1 MASIAKL
8 SVQMAWQGS
17 EVTKGAADASK
28 SLKTVGDTADKSKK
42 SLEAIAKVKPIN
54 ISEMLG
60 LKSLNDVKGL
70 LDMAKGVFTFFV
82 GMPLQA
88 GISILKMG
96 GALETMTIRA
106 QHMAQSVED
115 GTKVIKDLRDISSN
129 TGVPLEDLAK
139 AFEQF
144 TAAGMSTAGAATILA
159 QTGNAIEI
167 LGGGAAGAN
176 AVAGA
181 ITEIRGAAIATDGP
195 LRTLQKGGLRV
206 FEALAKELES
216 VTGNAYSVEEALAA
230 VKDGAVSSATAVRA
244 VFAASNTKEAADTAG
259 KIANSFEGM
268 LRQVTAGFN
277 DLLTE
282 IGKQMLAIIQPEK
295 AFAALKGAFQG
306 VKEVVQEIA
315 AAFLPVVDP
324 KDKASGL
331 VSIFESSKQ
340 IAKDVANKLIEGVS
354 SLKTMFDEVV
364 AGIRQ
369 LMEDYKG
376 LPTPKNISDAV
387 KFEFTGALPGEDA
400 NSEAAK
406 KRLDARLK
414 EEKAFDD
421 DFLNMLTFG
430 LTGPGVHAKSEL
442 VSPAIRPSE
451 LMPAVEAKAKADKLM
466 AEMAAKAEATAKAA
480 AESKLAQERML
491 EAEAA
496 KNLEEE
502 AKACAAAL
510 EEQAKQEAL
519 LTLDLENATKD
530 NNKMTADILK
540 NNMTITEKFK
550 EMTGNLETMM
560 AQAAKG
566 SKESADKLRAAQARV
581 TGKALQDLVKQFAP
595 AQAGSAQ
602 AFVVGS
608 AGAAEAQ
615 IRARMEQTN
624 AQADPQKMI
633 VLALEEAAKQ
643 DAAQT
648 KLQERLV
655 KAAELGNII
664 KPGTLVIPK

>member
-17 EVTKGAADASK
+17 ELTKGAADASK
-28 SLKTVGDTADKSKK
+28 SLKNVGDVADKSKK
-42 SLEAIAKVKPIN
+42 SLESIGKIKPIN

-70 LDMAKGVFTFFV
+70 LDMAKGVFTFFI

-88 GISILKMG
+88 GVSILKMG

-115 GTKVIKDLRDISSN
+115 GNKVIKDLRDISSN

-176 AVAGA
+176 AVASA

-216 VTGNAYSVEEALAA
+216 VTGNAYSVEDALAA

-244 VFAASNTKEAADTAG
+244 VFAASNTKEAADTAS
-259 KIANSFEGM
+259 KMANSFEGM

-315 AAFLPVVDP
+315 AAFMPVIDP

-331 VSIFESSKQ
+331 ASIFDSSKQ
-340 IAKDVANKLIEGVS
+340 IAKDVVNKLIEGVTQ
-354 SLKTMFDEVV
+354 LKTMFDDVV

-387 KFEFTGALPGEDA
+387 KFEFTSALPGEDP

-406 KRLDARLK
+406 KRHDARLR
-414 EEKAFDD
+414 EEKAIDD

-442 VSPAIRPSE
+442 VSPAIKPSE
-451 LMPAVEAKAKADKLM
+451 LMPAIEAQAKAEKLR

-502 AKACAAAL
+502 TKACTAAL
-510 EEQAKQEAL
+510 EEQARETAL
-519 LTLDLENATKD
+519 LTLDFDNATKD
-530 NNKMTADILK
+530 NAKMTRDILK
-540 NNMTITEKFK
+540 NNMTITEKFA
-550 EMTGNLETMM
+550 EMTGNLESMM

-566 SKESADKLRAAQARV
+566 SKESADKLRAAQTRV
-581 TGKALQDLVKQFAP
+581 VGKQLQDMVKQFATP
-595 AQAGSAQ
+595 QAGTAQ
-602 AFVVGS
+602 AFVAGS

-615 IRARMEQTN
+615 IRARVEATN
-624 AQADPQKMI
+624 AQADPQKQL
-633 VLALEEAAKQ
+633 VAAAAEAARQ
-643 DAAQT
+643 DAIQAEQM
-648 KLQERLV
+648 KRLV
-655 KAAELGNII
+655 AAAEKANII

>member
-88 GISILKMG
+88 GVSILKMG

-176 AVAGA
+176 AVASA

-406 KRLDARLK
+406 KRLDARLR

-451 LMPAVEAKAKADKLM
+451 LMPAVEAKAKADRLM

-530 NNKMTADILK
+530 NSKMTADILK

-550 EMTGNLETMM
+550 EMTGNLETIM

-615 IRARMEQTN
+615 IRARMEMTN

>member
-8 SVQMAWQGS
+8 SVQMAWQGA

-88 GISILKMG
+88 GVSILKMG

-159 QTGNAIEI
+159 QAGNAIEI

-216 VTGNAYSVEEALAA
+216 VTGNAYSVEDALAA

-340 IAKDVANKLIEGVS
+340 IAKDVANKLIEGVTQ
-354 SLKTMFDEVV
+354 LKTMFDEVV

-387 KFEFTGALPGEDA
+387 KFEFTSALPGEDA

-406 KRLDARLK
+406 RRHDARMR
-414 EEKAFDD
+414 EEKAIDD
-421 DFLNMLTFG
+421 DFLNMITFG
-430 LTGPGVHAKSEL
+430 LTGPGVHPKSEL
-442 VSPAIRPSE
+442 VSPAIKPSE
-451 LMPAVEAKAKADKLM
+451 LMPVVEAKAKADKLM

-480 AESKLAQERML
+480 SESKLAQERML

-502 AKACAAAL
+502 TKACTAAL
-510 EEQAKQEAL
+510 EEQTKQQAL
-519 LTLDLENATKD
+519 QTLDLENATKD
-530 NNKMTADILK
+530 NDKMTADILK

-550 EMTGNLETMM
+550 EMTGNLETIM

-615 IRARMEQTN
+615 IRARMEMTN

-655 KAAELGNII
+655 VAAEKANII

>member
-88 GISILKMG
+88 GVSILKMG

-176 AVAGA
+176 AVASA

-216 VTGNAYSVEEALAA
+216 VTGNAYSVEDALAA

-451 LMPAVEAKAKADKLM
+451 LMPVDEARAKADRLM
-466 AEMAAKAEATAKAA
+466 KEMAAKAEATAKAA
-480 AESKLAQERML
+480 SESKLAQERML

-502 AKACAAAL
+502 TKACTAAL
-510 EEQAKQEAL
+510 EEQARETAL
-519 LTLDLENATKD
+519 LTLDL
-530 NNKMTADILK
+530 
-540 NNMTITEKFK
+540 
-550 EMTGNLETMM
+550 
-560 AQAAKG
+560 
-566 SKESADKLRAAQARV
+566 
-581 TGKALQDLVKQFAP
+581 
-595 AQAGSAQ
+595 
-602 AFVVGS
+602 
-608 AGAAEAQ
+608 
-615 IRARMEQTN
+615 
-624 AQADPQKMI
+624 
-633 VLALEEAAKQ
+633 
-643 DAAQT
+643 
-648 KLQERLV
+648 
-655 KAAELGNII
+655 
-664 KPGTLVIPK
+664 

>member
-17 EVTKGAADASK
+17 DVTKGAADASK
-28 SLKTVGDTADKSKK
+28 SLKNVGDVADKSKK
-42 SLEAIAKVKPIN
+42 SLESIGKIKPIN

-70 LDMAKGVFTFFV
+70 LDMAKGVFTFFI

-88 GISILKMG
+88 GVSILKMG

-115 GTKVIKDLRDISSN
+115 GNKVIKDLRDISSN

-216 VTGNAYSVEEALAA
+216 VTGNAYSVEDALAA

-244 VFAASNTKEAADTAG
+244 VFAASNTKEAADTAS
-259 KIANSFEGM
+259 KMANSFEGM

-315 AAFLPVVDP
+315 AAFMPVIDP

-331 VSIFESSKQ
+331 ASIFDSSKQ
-340 IAKDVANKLIEGVS
+340 IAKDVVNKLIEGVTQ
-354 SLKTMFDEVV
+354 LKTMFDDVV

-376 LPTPKNISDAV
+376 LPTPKGVADAV
-387 KFEFTGALPGEDA
+387 KFEFTSALPGEDA
-400 NSEAAK
+400 NSAAAL
-406 KRLDARLK
+406 KRQDARLK

-442 VSPAIRPSE
+442 VSPAFKPNE
-451 LMPAVEAKAKADKLM
+451 LMPAVEAQAKAEKLR

-480 AESKLAQERML
+480 AESQLAQERML

-502 AKACAAAL
+502 TKACTAAL
-510 EEQAKQEAL
+510 EEQTRQTAL
-519 LTLDLENATKD
+519 LTLDFDNATKD
-530 NNKMTADILK
+530 NEKMTREIL
-540 NNMTITEKFK
+540 NNNKTITEKFA
-550 EMTGNLETMM
+550 EMTGNVEIMM

-566 SKESADKLRAAQARV
+566 SKESADKLRAAQTRV
-581 TGKALQDLVKQFAP
+581 VGKQLQDMVKQFATP
-595 AQAGSAQ
+595 QAGTAQ
-602 AFVVGS
+602 AFVAGS

-615 IRARMEQTN
+615 IRARVESIN
-624 AQADPQKMI
+624 ANVDPQKQL
-633 VLALEEAAKQ
+633 VAAAAEAARQ
-643 DAAQT
+643 DAIQAVQMA
-648 KLQERLV
+648 RLV
-655 KAAELGNII
+655 KAAENANII

>member
-17 EVTKGAADASK
+17 DVTKGAADASK
-28 SLKTVGDTADKSKK
+28 SLKTVGDVADKSKK
-42 SLEAIAKVKPIN
+42 SLESIGKVKPIN

-70 LDMAKGVFTFFV
+70 LDMAKGVFQFFI

-88 GISILKMG
+88 GVSILKMG

-115 GTKVIKDLRDISSN
+115 GNKVIKDLRDISSN

-144 TAAGMSTAGAATILA
+144 TAAGISTAGAATILA

-176 AVAGA
+176 AVASA

-216 VTGNAYSVEEALAA
+216 VTGNAYSVEDALAA

-244 VFAASNTKEAADTAG
+244 VFAASNTKEAADTAS
-259 KIANSFEGM
+259 KMANSFEGM

-315 AAFLPVVDP
+315 AAFMPVIDP

-331 VSIFESSKQ
+331 ASIFDSSKQ
-340 IAKDVANKLIEGVS
+340 IAKDVVNKLIEGVTQ
-354 SLKTMFDEVV
+354 LKTMFDDVV

-376 LPTPKNISDAV
+376 LPTPKGVADAV
-387 KFEFTGALPGEDA
+387 KFEFTSALPGEDA
-400 NSEAAK
+400 NSAAAL
-406 KRLDARLK
+406 KRQDARLK
-414 EEKAFDD
+414 EQKAFDD

-442 VSPAIRPSE
+442 VSPAFKPNE
-451 LMPAVEAKAKADKLM
+451 LMPAVEAQAKAEKLR

-480 AESKLAQERML
+480 AESQLAQERML

-502 AKACAAAL
+502 TKACTAAL
-510 EEQAKQEAL
+510 EEQTRQTAL
-519 LTLDLENATKD
+519 LTLDFDNATKD
-530 NNKMTADILK
+530 NEKMTREIL
-540 NNMTITEKFK
+540 NNNKTITEKFA
-550 EMTGNLETMM
+550 EMTGNVEIMM

-566 SKESADKLRAAQARV
+566 SKESADKLRAAQTRV
-581 TGKALQDLVKQFAP
+581 VGKQLQDMVKQFATP
-595 AQAGSAQ
+595 QAGTAQ
-602 AFVVGS
+602 AFVAGS

-615 IRARMEQTN
+615 IRARVEGMN
-624 AQADPQKMI
+624 AQADPQKQL
-633 VLALEEAAKQ
+633 VAAAAEAARQ
-643 DAAQT
+643 DAIQT

-655 KAAELGNII
+655 AAAEKANII

>member
-17 EVTKGAADASK
+17 DVTKGAADASK
-28 SLKTVGDTADKSKK
+28 SLKNVGDVADKSKK
-42 SLEAIAKVKPIN
+42 SLESIGKIKPIN

-70 LDMAKGVFTFFV
+70 LDMAKGVFQFFI

-88 GISILKMG
+88 GVSILKMG

-115 GTKVIKDLRDISSN
+115 GNKVIKDLRDISSN

-176 AVAGA
+176 AVASA

-216 VTGNAYSVEEALAA
+216 VTGNAYSVEDALAA

-244 VFAASNTKEAADTAG
+244 VFAASNTKEAADTAS
-259 KIANSFEGM
+259 KMANSFEGM

-315 AAFLPVVDP
+315 AAFMPVIDP

-331 VSIFESSKQ
+331 ASIFDSSKQ
-340 IAKDVANKLIEGVS
+340 IAKDVVNKLIEGVTQ
-354 SLKTMFDEVV
+354 LKTMFDDVV

-376 LPTPKNISDAV
+376 LPTPKGVADAV
-387 KFEFTGALPGEDA
+387 KFEFTSALPGEDA
-400 NSEAAK
+400 NSAAAL
-406 KRLDARLK
+406 KRQDARLK

-442 VSPAIRPSE
+442 VSPAFKPNE
-451 LMPAVEAKAKADKLM
+451 LMPAVEAQAKAEKLR

-480 AESKLAQERML
+480 AESQLAQERML

-502 AKACAAAL
+502 TKACTAAL
-510 EEQAKQEAL
+510 EEQTRQTAL
-519 LTLDLENATKD
+519 LTLDFDNATKD
-530 NNKMTADILK
+530 NEKMTREIL
-540 NNMTITEKFK
+540 NNNKTITEKFA
-550 EMTGNLETMM
+550 EMTGNVEIMM

-566 SKESADKLRAAQARV
+566 SKESADKLRAAQTRV
-581 TGKALQDLVKQFAP
+581 VGKQLQDMIKQFATP
-595 AQAGSAQ
+595 QAGTAQ
-602 AFVVGS
+602 AFVAGS

-615 IRARMEQTN
+615 IRARVEGMN
-624 AQADPQKMI
+624 AQADPQKQL
-633 VLALEEAAKQ
+633 VAAAAEAARQ
-643 DAAQT
+643 DAIQT

-655 KAAELGNII
+655 AAAEKANII

>member
-17 EVTKGAADASK
+17 DVTKGAADASK
-28 SLKTVGDTADKSKK
+28 SLKTVGDVADKSKK
-42 SLEAIAKVKPIN
+42 SLESIGKVKPIN

-88 GISILKMG
+88 GVSILKMG

-106 QHMAQSVED
+106 QHMAQSVE
-115 GTKVIKDLRDISSN
+115 GGNKVIKDLRDISSN

-176 AVAGA
+176 AVASA

-216 VTGNAYSVEEALAA
+216 VTGNAYSVEDALAA

-244 VFAASNTKEAADTAG
+244 VFAASNTKEAADTAS
-259 KIANSFEGM
+259 KMANSFEGM

-315 AAFLPVVDP
+315 AAFMPVIDP

-331 VSIFESSKQ
+331 ASIFDSSKQ
-340 IAKDVANKLIEGVS
+340 IAKDVVNKLIEGVTQ
-354 SLKTMFDEVV
+354 LKTMFDEVV

-376 LPTPKNISDAV
+376 LPTPKGVADAV
-387 KFEFTGALPGEDA
+387 KFEFTSALPGEDA
-400 NSEAAK
+400 NSAAAL
-406 KRLDARLK
+406 KRQDARLK

-421 DFLNMLTFG
+421 DFLNMITFG

-442 VSPAIRPSE
+442 VSPAFKPNE
-451 LMPAVEAKAKADKLM
+451 LMPVVEAKAKADKLN
-466 AEMAAKAEATAKAA
+466 AEIAAKAEATAKAA

-502 AKACAAAL
+502 TKACTAAL
-510 EEQAKQEAL
+510 EEQARETAL
-519 LTLDLENATKD
+519 LTLDFDNATKD
-530 NNKMTADILK
+530 NANMTRDILK
-540 NNMTITEKFK
+540 NNMSITEKFA
-550 EMTGNLETMM
+550 ETIGNLETMM

-566 SKESADKLRAAQARV
+566 SKESADKLRAAQTRV
-581 TGKALQDLVKQFAP
+581 VGKQLQDMVKQFATP
-595 AQAGSAQ
+595 QAGTAQ
-602 AFVVGS
+602 AFVAGS

-615 IRARMEQTN
+615 IRARVEATN
-624 AQADPQKMI
+624 AQADPQKQL
-633 VLALEEAAKQ
+633 VAAAAEAARQ
-643 DAAQT
+643 DAIQAAQMT
-648 KLQERLV
+648 RLIA
-655 KAAELGNII
+655 AAEKANII

>member
-17 EVTKGAADASK
+17 DVTKGAADASK
-28 SLKTVGDTADKSKK
+28 SLKTVGDVADKSKK
-42 SLEAIAKVKPIN
+42 SLESIGKVKPIN

-70 LDMAKGVFTFFV
+70 LDMAKGVFTFFI

-88 GISILKMG
+88 GVSILKMG

-115 GTKVIKDLRDISSN
+115 GNKVIKDLRDISSN

-176 AVAGA
+176 AVASA

-216 VTGNAYSVEEALAA
+216 VTGNAYSVEDALAA

-244 VFAASNTKEAADTAG
+244 VFAASNTKEAADTAS
-259 KIANSFEGM
+259 KMANSFEGM

-315 AAFLPVVDP
+315 AAFMPVIDP

-331 VSIFESSKQ
+331 ASIFDSSKQ
-340 IAKDVANKLIEGVS
+340 IAKDVVNKLIEGVTQ
-354 SLKTMFDEVV
+354 LKTMFDDVV

-387 KFEFTGALPGEDA
+387 KFEFTSALPGEDP

-406 KRLDARLK
+406 NGMTPVCVKKKRLT
-414 EEKAFDD
+414 
-421 DFLNMLTFG
+421 MTF
-430 LTGPGVHAKSEL
+430 
-442 VSPAIRPSE
+442 
-451 LMPAVEAKAKADKLM
+451 
-466 AEMAAKAEATAKAA
+466 
-480 AESKLAQERML
+480 
-491 EAEAA
+491 
-496 KNLEEE
+496 
-502 AKACAAAL
+502 
-510 EEQAKQEAL
+510 
-519 LTLDLENATKD
+519 
-530 NNKMTADILK
+530 
-540 NNMTITEKFK
+540 
-550 EMTGNLETMM
+550 
-560 AQAAKG
+560 
-566 SKESADKLRAAQARV
+566 
-581 TGKALQDLVKQFAP
+581 
-595 AQAGSAQ
+595 
-602 AFVVGS
+602 
-608 AGAAEAQ
+608 
-615 IRARMEQTN
+615 
-624 AQADPQKMI
+624 
-633 VLALEEAAKQ
+633 
-643 DAAQT
+643 
-648 KLQERLV
+648 
-655 KAAELGNII
+655 
-664 KPGTLVIPK
+664 

>member
-8 SVQMAWQGS
+8 SVQMAWQGA

-216 VTGNAYSVEEALAA
+216 VTGNAYSVEDALAA

-315 AAFLPVVDP
+315 AAFMPVIDP

-340 IAKDVANKLIEGVS
+340 IAKDVANKLIEGIS
-354 SLKTMFDEVV
+354 SLKTMFDEVI

-406 KRLDARLK
+406 KRLDARLR

-451 LMPAVEAKAKADKLM
+451 LMPVDEARAKADRLM
-466 AEMAAKAEATAKAA
+466 KEMAAKAEATAKAA
-480 AESKLAQERML
+480 SESKLAQERML

-502 AKACAAAL
+502 TKACTAAL
-510 EEQAKQEAL
+510 EEQTKQQAL
-519 LTLDLENATKD
+519 QTLDLENATKD
-530 NNKMTADILK
+530 NDKMTADILK

-550 EMTGNLETMM
+550 EMTGNLETIM

-615 IRARMEQTN
+615 IRARMEMTN

-655 KAAELGNII
+655 VAAEKANII